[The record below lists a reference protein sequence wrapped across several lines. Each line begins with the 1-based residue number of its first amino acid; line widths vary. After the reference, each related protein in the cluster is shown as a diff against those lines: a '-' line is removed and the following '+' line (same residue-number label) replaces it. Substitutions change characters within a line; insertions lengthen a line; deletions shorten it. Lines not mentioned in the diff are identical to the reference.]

1 MNRALIFKRVIS
13 AIMVIFLMVGAV
25 PVSAAEQPEE
35 VTLYEADDYV
45 EEPDVQQE
53 TDAEAAALSAA
64 SNAATSGVC
73 GDNLTWVFDEATG
86 TLTISGTGEM
96 DFVDQPW
103 ESFGSQIKCITIY
116 NGVSTI
122 ENEAFYF
129 CRNVESVT
137 IPSSVVKIG
146 VKAFSGC
153 SSLTSIVVPSNV
165 STIGSKAFDKCGF
178 KSAGPIGG
186 NYDYEYGWT
195 DSIPAYAFYGCNSL
209 TSLVIPESIT
219 TVGYLFAGE
228 CTGLKTA
235 GPIGSGCDYQFGWKN
250 AIPDGAFRN
259 CSGLVSVELP
269 DGLISIG
276 NLAFQNCS
284 KLASVNIPG
293 SVTSLKSATFQGCES
308 LKTAGPSG
316 GDYNIILGSSSTIPD
331 YAFADHENLTSIIIP
346 DGVTSIGTSAFRS
359 CSSLSYVYIP
369 DSVVEMGPGVFSGC
383 TQLLSAGP
391 VGSGNNIEFGWQDSI
406 PAYAFYDCDA
416 LMTVKLPEDIT
427 TIGKYAFSF
436 SSSISEVIIP
446 DSVKSIADYAFY
458 KCDGLANISLSKNLE
473 LMGEYAFGHCS
484 SLVTINI
491 PSKLKRIEEGSF
503 TGCSSLRSVV
513 LSEGLTY
520 ISTWAFENCS
530 SLIYVK
536 IPSTLTAIN
545 TMAFDGCTSMTTA
558 GPLGG
563 GYNYEFLWKEEIP
576 DSIFGWNENLTKV
589 VIPTGIMCIGS
600 EAFYSCTN
608 LVSVEL
614 RPGIKEIERSAFSN
628 CSSLQGIVFPES
640 IETLGSSA
648 FDESTDIKFSGNAP
662 SCDEAYY
669 ATHTFSNS
677 ATIYYVEGTSG
688 WTDSGDYDPDNNT
701 WKGYKLATW
710 NPDDEPDAGGE
721 SNTIEVPKGEYLIHV
736 VDSNGRPLPG
746 ATVVYDSI
754 TKYTDI
760 HGDALFDQFTIG
772 TPAITV
778 SLAGYET
785 WTNAN
790 SNWEKSESRY
800 ETIVLYSEDE
810 GAYKL
815 SEALYS
821 SSEDMS
827 HPYNLLVNT
836 KTVSKLNT
844 GNLVGDFGMGSFF
857 ISCRA
862 TDISNVSAYQLW
874 QGEKK
879 VAESVNGFFELHVDN
894 FEKGGDCF
902 VRVVANDGT
911 SVDTSINLQI
921 DTNEV
926 NKDNSIKISEGKVT
940 IKVGDDVPFIGGQNV
955 EVKLPDELPIDFEFT
970 DTKVHIGFNIKRFDS
985 DNNKEDKWQN
995 MKETLESLSNLGKL
1009 ELDKTTEKELDELIK
1024 ENKSMQLPGTG
1035 SVKVYLLGYAEADWG
1050 SSVAQGSLY
1059 LVVKASTKTI
1069 DFNTVV
1075 VSVPVTVQ
1083 IKVTA
1088 DMKFGGDVSYNWS
1101 ENTFNTGIAFDLTV
1115 GLNAFGGVGVG
1126 KLVGVGA
1133 YGDAKLL
1140 VESEL
1145 KGTDPGLKKID
1156 ITGELGLKA
1165 YIAWFT
1171 YERAFAH
1178 RTWHIYT
1185 ANNTRAGISLLNASN
1200 SFSAGNYNVEAL
1212 DYLANESA
1220 WIGYPISTFAIGAST
1235 AFKTLLAGTYRNSQP
1250 TMVSNGNA
1258 LYAAFL
1264 RADTTTNKVYAALSY
1279 FNGSGWSEPVHVDEK
1294 AILDDAPQLLSDSSG
1309 NLWMA
1314 YASTTSAA
1322 DTNSIASYATN
1333 QNIVVGSVDTSAN
1346 FTEQKRYT
1354 PSLGAYAHMQTLA
1367 VVNGEPTLFWVES
1380 VIIDEDDIFS
1390 SNSNTIKYG
1399 VYSGGTWSEA
1409 QTLTTIN
1416 YPIRQLA
1423 AGDSGVACN
1432 IDTDNDLNTTN
1443 DLRLTTYS
1451 MSGVGSVIAN
1461 GVTGNVTYG
1470 TLPGTN
1476 TTNFIWNGDG
1486 VLYCGD
1492 TSITMPGITNEYAVV
1507 GDSVYFSVAEDGGTV
1522 LTLMKYDGSGWSE
1535 PIRLI
1540 SSSAESRYFEN
1551 LSAAELNGKDYVFGL
1566 NTAVDI
1572 SEDSVTPD
1580 KNLVWASVDPVSDLR
1595 IDSVDYDAAAAIPGE
1610 QIQVA
1615 LTVVNGGDHAVSNVQ
1630 VTVNGAAQTI
1640 GSINL
1645 APGESA
1651 EIPISITCPNTET
1664 AFNICVTAQNE
1675 ILADD
1680 FNPDDNSYELTL
1692 GLANLVTYL
1701 SYERIGT
1708 SRTLVASVTNEG
1720 ISPASGTVVFY
1731 DAEGSSYGKTDFKEL
1746 ESGGVVVVRLPLP
1759 DSFAGKYDGGNVSVE
1774 VSSEQNELFE
1784 FDNSATAYLYESTG
1798 ISIDTVVS
1806 TSAGI
1811 EAQVTYYGQPNG
1823 ANVFCAFY
1831 DLQGRMV
1838 SSQMLALN
1846 IGTQTVT
1853 FSDVANA
1860 TEAKVFVLSTS
1871 NCPLC
1876 KSKGIS
1882 F

>member
-13 AIMVIFLMVGAV
+13 VIMVIFLMVGAV
-25 PVSAAEQPEE
+25 PASAAEQPEE
-35 VTLYEADDYV
+35 VTLYEADDYI

-53 TDAEAAALSAA
+53 TDAEAAATIS
-64 SNAATSGVC
+64 SVSTSATSGVC
-73 GDNLTWVFDEATG
+73 GDNLTWVFDETTG

-96 DFVDQPW
+96 NGWGLADKAPWKSFNTKILSISLPNGLTSIGSFAFKGCVHVEEISIPLGVEEIGSFAFSECNMLTSIELPDSVIDVGSGAFSYCSSLGTIKLSENLNWLKSGLMANCPALISVNIPNKVTKIDDYVFKNCSGLSSLIIPEGAVDFGDEVFKGCINLAIAGAVGGNYNLQFAWKNKIPNNVFD
-103 ESFGSQIKCITIY
+103 ESSFVQIEIPDGITEIGY
-116 NGVSTI
+116 HAFNGCKDLRYILVPD
-122 ENEAFYF
+122 
-129 CRNVESVT
+129 SVT
-137 IPSSVVKIG
+137 TIHQS
-146 VKAFSGC
+146 AFSGC
-153 SSLTSIVVPSNV
+153 ISLQT
-165 STIGSKAFDKCGF
+165 
-178 KSAGPIGG
+178 
-186 NYDYEYGWT
+186 
-195 DSIPAYAFYGCNSL
+195 
-209 TSLVIPESIT
+209 
-219 TVGYLFAGE
+219 AGE
-228 CTGLKTA
+228 
-235 GPIGSGCDYQFGWKN
+235 I
-250 AIPDGAFRN
+250 
-259 CSGLVSVELP
+259 
-269 DGLISIG
+269 
-276 NLAFQNCS
+276 
-284 KLASVNIPG
+284 
-293 SVTSLKSATFQGCES
+293 
-308 LKTAGPSG
+308 
-316 GDYNIILGSSSTIPD
+316 
-331 YAFADHENLTSIIIP
+331 
-346 DGVTSIGTSAFRS
+346 
-359 CSSLSYVYIP
+359 
-369 DSVVEMGPGVFSGC
+369 
-383 TQLLSAGP
+383 
-391 VGSGNNIEFGWQDSI
+391 
-406 PAYAFYDCDA
+406 
-416 LMTVKLPEDIT
+416 
-427 TIGKYAFSF
+427 
-436 SSSISEVIIP
+436 
-446 DSVKSIADYAFY
+446 
-458 KCDGLANISLSKNLE
+458 
-473 LMGEYAFGHCS
+473 
-484 SLVTINI
+484 
-491 PSKLKRIEEGSF
+491 
-503 TGCSSLRSVV
+503 
-513 LSEGLTY
+513 
-520 ISTWAFENCS
+520 
-530 SLIYVK
+530 
-536 IPSTLTAIN
+536 
-545 TMAFDGCTSMTTA
+545 
-558 GPLGG
+558 GG
-563 GYNYEFLWKEEIP
+563 GYNYEFGWK
-576 DSIFGWNENLTKV
+576 DSI
-589 VIPTGIMCIGS
+589 PS
-600 EAFYSCTN
+600 Y
-608 LVSVEL
+608 
-614 RPGIKEIERSAFSN
+614 AFSN
-628 CSSLQGIVFPES
+628 LENLNKAIIPKGITRIDQHAFQCCNNLMLVIFPDD
-640 IETLGSSA
+640 IENIEKNA
-648 FDESTDIKFSGNAP
+648 FWSCPNLMDILFWGNPP
-662 SCDEAYY
+662 SCTAASLSTRSFPAEVTLY
-669 ATHTFSNS
+669 H
-677 ATIYYVEGTSG
+677 IEGVAG
-688 WTDSGDYDPDNNT
+688 WTDNEDYNPVSGT
-701 WKGYKLATW
+701 WKGYKLTVW
-710 NPDDEPDAGGE
+710 NPDDEPEIAIG
-721 SNTIEVPKGEYLIHV
+721 NPIKVAVIKGKYLIHV

-810 GAYKL
+810 GAHKL

-862 TDISNVSAYQLW
+862 TDISNVSAYQLL

-1101 ENTFNTGIAFDLTV
+1101 ENTFNTGIALDLTV

-1156 ITGELGLKA
+1156 LTGELGLKA

-1235 AFKTLLAGTYRNSQP
+1235 AFKTLLDGTYRNSQP

-1279 FNGSGWSEPVHVDEK
+1279 FNGNGWSEPVHVDEK

-1451 MSGVGSVIAN
+1451 MPGVGSVIAN

-1595 IDSVDYDAAAAIPGE
+1595 IDSIDYDAAAAIPGE

-1692 GLANLVTYL
+1692 GLANLVAYL
-1701 SYERIGT
+1701 SYEQIGT

-1731 DAEGSSYGKTDFKEL
+1731 DAGGSSYGKTDFTEL

-1806 TSAGI
+1806 TSTGI

-1838 SSQMLALN
+1838 SSQMRALN